1 MGFPS
6 WLTETIT
13 ARRWRYKRESQNSIL
28 YQSPDSV
35 ERVFVP
41 KRTKVDRRHT
51 IYILR
56 KLKMTDDEIQSF
68 LETHSDN
75 LS

>member
-13 ARRWRYKRESQNSIL
+13 AREWRFKRESRNSIL

-41 KRTKVDRRHT
+41 KRTKVDRRHVVN
-51 IYILR
+51 ILR
-56 KLKMTDDEIQSF
+56 KLKMTEDEIQSF
-68 LETHSDN
+68 LETHSDH